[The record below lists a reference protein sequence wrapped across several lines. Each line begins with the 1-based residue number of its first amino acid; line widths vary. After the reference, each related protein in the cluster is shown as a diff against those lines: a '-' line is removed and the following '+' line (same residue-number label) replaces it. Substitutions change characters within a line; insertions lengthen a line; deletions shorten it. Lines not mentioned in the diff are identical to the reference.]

1 MIAACVLPRLATACV
16 GLTTGDHQRV
26 IGVVAVR
33 SPSPSP
39 SPSPSFAAAGQG
51 TSPIRARAPTASVS
65 PHARLV
71 DASDAAWS
79 RGVRPGQRVID
90 AQLCAPDLELVVVDV
105 DELWRQTQQVAELLY
120 RHAPVCEPLAPDE
133 RACLPFH
140 AVVVDVTGLPSS
152 STRILSTLAR
162 AVVTAGHRPVIAL
175 SPSRA
180 LSLAVARERA
190 IRPQQGRSLV
200 VVDERAQARAGLGLD
215 ALELERDVVA
225 ALQATGVRTAADL
238 VPLLQSGLVQRLGA
252 SARRVLPVL
261 VDACD
266 PADVDDGVVAWRP
279 PERVSV
285 ERDLDDAVTGL
296 EPLAFVLRPLGEQLL
311 RRLDAR
317 GQKLLELALTL
328 GLRGGGVEL
337 AIAFPSP
344 TLDVAV
350 VLRVLRVRLERA
362 FAQELVI
369 GEGVRHVGLRA
380 SRTTAAR
387 ARQLEVPST
396 TSTTTTT
403 SSSEA
408 AHALIAELL
417 AELGAERVG
426 VLQATSAPLPEQM
439 TTLAWPPRAPDPVTP
454 QAPRRRRP
462 RPVTTD
468 PRTSS
473 GRFGVGWPWPL
484 SVLRQP
490 VRLSRSDDVARE
502 TLFCRLEGDDARGP
516 FVREYRV
523 VVFGDGRRALCL
535 YDGELDERF
544 VCGWFD

>member
-1 MIAACVLPRLATACV
+1 
-16 GLTTGDHQRV
+16 
-26 IGVVAVR
+26 
-33 SPSPSP
+33 
-39 SPSPSFAAAGQG
+39 
-51 TSPIRARAPTASVS
+51 VS

-90 AQLCAPDLELVVVDV
+90 AQACAPDLEIVVVDV
-105 DELWRQTQQVAELLY
+105 DELWRHTQQVAELLY

-152 STRILSTLAR
+152 PTRILSALAR

-215 ALELERDVVA
+215 ALEIDRDVVA
-225 ALQATGVRTAADL
+225 ALQAAGVRTAADL

-266 PADVDDGVVAWRP
+266 PGDVDDGVVAWRP

-296 EPLAFVLRPLGEQLL
+296 EPLAFVLRPLVEQLL

-317 GQKLLELALTL
+317 GQKLVELALTL

-362 FAQELVI
+362 FAQELAI
-369 GEGVRHVGLRA
+369 GEGVRRVGLWA

-396 TSTTTTT
+396 SST
-403 SSSEA
+403 SSSTSSSSSSMEA

-439 TTLAWPPRAPDPVTP
+439 TTLAWPPRAPDPATAH
-454 QAPRRRRP
+454 APRRRRP

-502 TLFCRLEGDDARGP
+502 ALFCRLEGDDARGP
-516 FVREYRV
+516 FAREYRV
-523 VVFGDGRRALCL
+523 VVFADGRRALCL